1 VPRDHAT
8 LARVS
13 RLQAEA
19 TLIAQRFGPTRFD
32 RDAGS
37 WLYIE
42 KFKLPRGWNKN
53 AVDILIDV
61 PSATPGYPSVA
72 PQWFW
77 VDHDL
82 RTNDGRPIGHFFEAG
97 QNDSRE
103 YAAKG
108 WGHFCIHVNEW
119 RPADAF
125 SLAKGHSLLTYASLI
140 QAVFH
145 DHKRLKQ

>member
-1 VPRDHAT
+1 MARDHDTA
-8 LARVS
+8 ARVS

-32 RDAGS
+32 RQDGT

-42 KFKLPRGWNKN
+42 KFTLPRGWNKST
-53 AVDILIDV
+53 VDILIDV

-82 RTNDGRPIGHFFEAG
+82 RTDDGRPIGHFFEAG
-97 QNDSRE
+97 PQGNGE
-103 YAAKG
+103 YADKG
-108 WGHFCIHVNEW
+108 WGHFCIHIDGW

-125 SLAKGHSLLTYASLI
+125 SLGRGHTLLSYANLI
-140 QAVFH
+140 LAAFH
-145 DHKRLKQ
+145 DHKRLRQ